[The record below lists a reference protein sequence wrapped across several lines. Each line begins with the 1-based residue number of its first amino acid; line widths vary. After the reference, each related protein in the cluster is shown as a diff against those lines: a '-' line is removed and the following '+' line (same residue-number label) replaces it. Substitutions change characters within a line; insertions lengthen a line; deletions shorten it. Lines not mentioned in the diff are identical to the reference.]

1 MDSSAPWRALDA
13 SGETPG
19 EATRGQ
25 SRASGLLLMLG
36 AAVLV
41 IGSLALVALVELR
54 PSGQVEVVSGQDAS
68 VAPGSLESQATVVVQ
83 VAGAVVK
90 PGVYS
95 LPAGSRVGDAIT
107 AAGGYSRDVD
117 PRAAETKLNLAAKL
131 QDAQAIVVPRR
142 GGTAA
147 GSSAAGAS
155 AAPSGPLNLNTAS
168 SAQLDALPGIG
179 PVTAAKIIASRE
191 QMPFASVDD
200 LVTRKVVSASTLAKF
215 RNQVT
220 V

>member
-95 LPAGSRVGDAIT
+95 LPKGYESLQSTIDWFKGSFGRESQAVRGGFNVASVLSALWADPKACQAGDQMSVEMAIT
-107 AAGGYSRDVD
+107 
-117 PRAAETKLNLAAKL
+117 
-131 QDAQAIVVPRR
+131 PRR
-142 GGTAA
+142 L
-147 GSSAAGAS
+147 S
-155 AAPSGPLNLNTAS
+155 PHGPARIFSWSLDERTFHMAI
-168 SAQLDALPGIG
+168 AQDGDCLGVNG
-179 PVTAAKIIASRE
+179 PRG
-191 QMPFASVDD
+191 D
-200 LVTRKVVSASTLAKF
+200 
-215 RNQVT
+215 
-220 V
+220 